1 MGTGEIDLTSLAHIS
16 DLHFG
21 SADQDA
27 VTALE
32 QMLNDLSPDL
42 VVVTGDLTQSGRHR
56 EFAAAAQ
63 FLAGLDAPK
72 LVIPG
77 NHDVSVW
84 NPLSRFITPWRR
96 FNRSVGDDLNPVH
109 EDEAS
114 LVMGLNS
121 ARRAGP
127 YSDWSRGRLSRRQ
140 ISNVQQRLQTSDAG
154 LKAVALHHPLEVA
167 GGKAGAKTVSRAEEA
182 LSVFVG
188 GRIDLA
194 LTGHVHQSAAS
205 TISRENWQFVVSKAG
220 TATSTRTRGEA
231 ASINLIEADTDE
243 MSVRILHHTSTGF
256 EESSHTQFHKKETG
270 WQQAA

>member
-1 MGTGEIDLTSLAHIS
+1 M
-16 DLHFG
+16 
-21 SADQDA
+21 
-27 VTALE
+27 TALE
-32 QMLNDLSPDL
+32 QMLNSLSPDL
-42 VVVTGDLTQSGRHR
+42 TVVTGDLTQSGRRR

-63 FLAGLDAPK
+63 FLGCLTSPK

-84 NPLSRFITPWRR
+84 NPLSRFITPWGR
-96 FNRSVGDDLNPVH
+96 FNRSVGDDLNPVY
-109 EDEAS
+109 EDTET

-140 ISNVQQRLQTSDAG
+140 ISDVQQRLKASDAG
-154 LKAVALHHPLEVA
+154 LKAIALHHPLEVA

-182 LSVFVG
+182 LSVFVD

-194 LTGHVHQSAAS
+194 LTGHVHQSAAG
-205 TISRENWQFVVSKAG
+205 TITRENWQFVVSKAG

-231 ASINLIEADTDE
+231 ASINLIETDTDD
-243 MSVRILHHTSTGF
+243 MTIRILHHTSTGF
-256 EESSHTQFHKKETG
+256 KETSHTHFCKTEEG
-270 WQQAA
+270 WQKTA